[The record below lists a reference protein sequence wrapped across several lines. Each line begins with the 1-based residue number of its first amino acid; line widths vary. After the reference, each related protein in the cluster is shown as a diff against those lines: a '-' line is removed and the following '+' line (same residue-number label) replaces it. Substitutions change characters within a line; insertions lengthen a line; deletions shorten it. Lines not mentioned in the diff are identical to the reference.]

1 MAFWMS
7 CTLSGEVG
15 SGIVLKRDRKEER
28 GQVKMRRASKQPVN
42 IFLKGGSALNIRFL
56 FLSRASLP
64 NIRYVFPACREFTG

>member
-42 IFLKGGSALNIRFL
+42 IFLKGGERSEHSFL
-56 FLSRASLP
+56 
-64 NIRYVFPACREFTG
+64 T